1 MITFISRLKTQV
13 ITVSLQGSELTTYR
27 KTTLIGLNN
36 SQRI

>member
-1 MITFISRLKTQV
+1 MIIFISRLGP
-13 ITVSLQGSELTTYR
+13 ITVILQTSELTTYR